1 MNTNEEQK
9 RGAAALP
16 QAIIQKKKGISFVWF
31 IPIVAVIIA
40 AGLVYKAVTEKGPT
54 ITITFE
60 TAEGLEADKTKIKY
74 KDVVIGE
81 VTAIGLASDLT
92 GVTVTAELDKE
103 AKKYLTEK
111 TKFWVVRARFSA
123 GIASGLGTLLSGS
136 YIFMD
141 PDSEGKATLSFKG
154 LELPPVVTSK
164 QQGRRFQLK
173 APHLGSVSYGSPI
186 YFKGIDVGQVV
197 GYEFSAQNRDL
208 DIKIF
213 IHEPYDQYIFKTT
226 RFWFASGLDMTLN
239 AQGIRLDTES
249 LVSMMIGGLAFSNPD
264 ESLSGSPAQDG
275 HVFPLYDSRDDAMAQ
290 RFAIKDYYLLKF
302 DNSVRGLSI
311 GAPVEFRGFPFGQV
325 VDIGLEADWDKNV
338 TKIVVKIEV
347 EPERLRQLAKEDFGP
362 DKEPTDALEMMVS
375 KGLRAQLQTG
385 NLITGSLFVAIDMFE
400 SADPAS
406 IVVHDDIIELPTTP
420 ASMDEITSNV
430 TAILANLSK
439 IPVEDIGSAL
449 LDTINSFNE
458 TSRSFKTTGDGINKI
473 IYSDSLKKS
482 IASLNQSMENIQRLT
497 SELEQKL
504 PSAIDSI
511 SEQTTATLGQ
521 IEKLAASDSPII
533 FELKQ
538 ALTQFARTAQSIK
551 KLTDYLER
559 HPEALIQGKGK
570 EQ

>member
-1 MNTNEEQK
+1 MNQNEEQK

-16 QAIIQKKKGISFVWF
+16 KAIIQKKKGISFVWF

-40 AGLVYKAVTEKGPT
+40 AGLVYKAAMEKGPT

-111 TKFWVVRARFSA
+111 TSFWVVRARFSA

-141 PDSEGKATLSFKG
+141 PSSEGKATHNFKG
-154 LELPPVVTSK
+154 LEIPPVVTSK
-164 QQGRRFQLK
+164 EQGRHFQLK

-186 YFKGIDVGQVV
+186 YFKGIDVGQVT

-249 LVSMMIGGLAFSNPD
+249 LVSMMIGGLAFANPD
-264 ESLSGSPAQDG
+264 ESLQDSPVEDG
-275 HVFPLYDSRDDAMAQ
+275 YVFPLYDSRDDAMAQ
-290 RFAIKDYYLLKF
+290 RFAFKNYYLLKF
-302 DNSVRGLSI
+302 NNSVRGLSI

-325 VDIGLEADWDKNV
+325 VDIGLEADWEKNE
-338 TKIVVKIEV
+338 TKVVVKIEV
-347 EPERLRQLAKEDFGP
+347 EPQRIKQFVEEKGSTAE
-362 DKEPTDALEMMVS
+362 ALKIMVS

-385 NLITGSLFVAIDMFE
+385 NIITGSLFVAIDMFE
-400 SADPAS
+400 SADPAF
-406 IVVHDDIIELPTTP
+406 IVVHDDIIDIIELPTIP
-420 ASMDEITSNV
+420 AAMDEITSNV
-430 TAILANLSK
+430 RALLANLAK
-439 IPVEDIGSAL
+439 IPVEDISSAL

-458 TSRSFKTTGDGINKI
+458 TSKSFKTTGDGINKI
-473 IYSDSLKKS
+473 IYSDSLKES
-482 IASLNQSMENIQRLT
+482 IASLNQSMEHIQRLT
-497 SELEQKL
+497 SKLEQKL
-504 PSAIDSI
+504 PTAIDSI
-511 SEQTTATLGQ
+511 SKQTTATLGE

-538 ALTQFARTAQSIK
+538 ALTQFAKTAQSIK

-559 HPEALIQGKGK
+559 HPESLIQGKGK
-570 EQ
+570 E

>member
-9 RGAAALP
+9 GGTAALP
-16 QAIIQKKKGISFVWF
+16 QAIIQKKKGISFVWI

-40 AGLVYKAVTEKGPT
+40 AGLVYKAVTEKGQI

-60 TAEGLEADKTKIKY
+60 TAEGLEAHKTKIKY

-81 VTAIGLASDLT
+81 VTAIDLNSDLN
-92 GVTVTAELDKE
+92 GVTVTAELVKE
-103 AKKYLTEK
+103 SKEYLTEK

-141 PDSEGKATLSFKG
+141 PGSEGAATLTFKG

-164 QQGRRFQLK
+164 QQGRHFQLE

-226 RFWFASGLDMTLN
+226 RFWFSSGLDMTLN
-239 AQGIRLDTES
+239 AKGIRLDTES
-249 LVSMMIGGLAFSNPD
+249 LVSMMIGGLAFANPD
-264 ESLSGSPAQDG
+264 GSLHGSPADDG
-275 HVFPLYDSRDDAMAQ
+275 YVFPLHDSRDDAMEQ
-290 RFAIKDYYLLKF
+290 RFAVKDYYLLKF
-302 DNSVRGLSI
+302 DQSVRGLSI

-325 VDIGLEADWDKNV
+325 VDIGLEADWHKNE

-347 EPERLRQLAKEDFGP
+347 EPERLRQFFE
-362 DKEPTDALEMMVS
+362 ETDSPANALRRMIDN
-375 KGLRAQLQTG
+375 GLRAQLQSG
-385 NLITGSLFVAIDMFE
+385 NLITGALFVAIDFFE
-400 SADPAS
+400 TAEPAHL
-406 IVVHDDIIELPTTP
+406 VMHDDIIELPTIP
-420 ASMDEITSNV
+420 SSMDEITSNV
-430 TAILANLSK
+430 TALLANLSK
-439 IPVEDIGSAL
+439 VPIEDIGAAL

-458 TSRSFKTTGDGINKI
+458 TSKSFKTTGDGINKI
-473 IYSDSLKKS
+473 IYSDSLKES
-482 IASLNQSMENIQRLT
+482 ISSLNQSMEHIQRLT
-497 SELEQKL
+497 SKLEQKL
-504 PSAIDSI
+504 PPALASI
-511 SEQTTATLGQ
+511 TKQTNATLGQ
-521 IEKLAASDSPII
+521 IEKLAASDSPIL

-538 ALTQFARTAQSIK
+538 ALTQFAKTAQSIK
-551 KLTDYLER
+551 KLTDYLEK

-570 EQ
+570 E

>member
-9 RGAAALP
+9 GGTAALP
-16 QAIIQKKKGISFVWF
+16 HAIIQKKKGISFVWF

-81 VTAIGLASDLT
+81 VTAIDLASDLKNI
-92 GVTVTAELDKE
+92 TVTAELEKG

-111 TKFWVVRARFSA
+111 TNFWVVRARFSA
-123 GIASGLGTLLSGS
+123 GIASGLGTILSGS
-136 YIFMD
+136 YILMD
-141 PDSEGKATLSFKG
+141 PSSEGAATLNFKG
-154 LELPPVVTSK
+154 LEIPPVVTSK
-164 QQGRRFQLK
+164 VLGRHFQLK
-173 APHLGSVSYGSPI
+173 APHLGSVTYGSPI

-197 GYEFSAQNRDL
+197 GYEFSDKNRDL

-213 IHEPYDQYIFKTT
+213 INAPYDRYIFDTT
-226 RFWFASGLDMTLN
+226 RFWFASGLDMTLD
-239 AQGIRLDTES
+239 ADGIRLDTES
-249 LVSMMIGGLAFSNPD
+249 LVSMMIGGLAFANPD
-264 ESLSGSPAQDG
+264 KSLHGSPAEDG
-275 HVFPLYDSRDDAMAQ
+275 YVFPLYDSRDDAMAQ

-302 DNSVRGLSI
+302 HNSVRGLSI

-325 VDIGLEADWDKNV
+325 VDIGLEADWEKNE

-347 EPERLRQLAKEDFGP
+347 EPERLQQFIEKNVAP
-362 DKEPTDALEMMVS
+362 ANALKKMVG

-385 NLITGSLFVAIDMFE
+385 NLITGSLFVAIDMFKTA
-400 SADPAS
+400 SPAHL
-406 IVVHDDIIELPTTP
+406 VMHDDIIELPTIP
-420 ASMDEITSNV
+420 ASLDEITSNV
-430 TAILANLSK
+430 TALLANLSK

-449 LDTINSFNE
+449 LDTINSFDE
-458 TSRSFKTTGDGINKI
+458 TSKSFKTTGDGINKI

-482 IASLNQSMENIQRLT
+482 IASLNQSMEHIQRLT
-497 SELEQKL
+497 SEFEQKL
-504 PSAIDSI
+504 PPAIDSI

-538 ALTQFARTAQSIK
+538 ALTQFTKTAQSIK

-559 HPEALIQGKGK
+559 HPESLIQGKGK